1 MPRHRRP
8 RPLWFVRRAEYLSL
22 WARYQA
28 LLKDHQELL
37 SGPGTA
43 AETFPAP
50 PVPGRYVTPSW
61 AQTVP
66 IPLITT
72 AGLDPEKADALVR
85 RMCLLEDP
93 AGQWGVA
100 GEETG

>member
-1 MPRHRRP
+1 MSRHRRP
-8 RPLWFVRRAEYLSL
+8 RPGWFVRRSEYLSL
-22 WARYQA
+22 WSRYQA

-37 SGPGTA
+37 NGPESVPRTA
-43 AETFPAP
+43 PAP
-50 PVPGRYVTPSW
+50 PVRGQDVTPSW

-66 IPLITT
+66 IPLITS
-72 AGLDPEKADALVR
+72 AGLDPEKADSLVR

-100 GEETG
+100 GRETG